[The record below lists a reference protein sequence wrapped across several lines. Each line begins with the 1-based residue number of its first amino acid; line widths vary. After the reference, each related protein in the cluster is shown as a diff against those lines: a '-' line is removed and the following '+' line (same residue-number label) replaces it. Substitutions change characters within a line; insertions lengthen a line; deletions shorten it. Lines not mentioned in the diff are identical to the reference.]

1 MRGGKDLHRIG
12 NEKRVRRML
21 NLRKPDAANAGR
33 TEDDANQCEGQHAL
47 YKRSR
52 I

>member
-33 TEDDANQCEGQHAL
+33 TEDDAYLTAKGYHAL
-47 YKRSR
+47 RLY
-52 I
+52 